1 MLFAPAVRPDLISKL
16 GRPGAD
22 GVVIDC
28 EDATPAHLKADG
40 RANARTLG
48 GELAASGVSV
58 FVRVNGVGTSWFDDD
73 IAHAIPEGARGIVVP
88 MVERPTQLGH
98 LAAALEQAG
107 RRDLDVVAGLET
119 ASGVADAR
127 SLLSH
132 PVVTA
137 GYFGA
142 EDFIADMGGV
152 RTRSNNEVLHARSE
166 VALAGRLASVPV
178 LDQVVV
184 EFRDAERFTHEA
196 AEARALG
203 YAGKLCIHPGQ
214 VALAHAAFTPTPEE
228 AAAARALIAQ
238 YEAAERDGSGVIV
251 VEGRMID
258 GPLVAQARRVVASAG
273 ADGAP
278 EAGG

>member
-1 MLFAPAVRPDLISKL
+1 MRLRSLLFAPAVRPDLISKL

-22 GVVIDC
+22 AVVIDC
-28 EDATPAHLKADG
+28 EDATPAHLKDEG

-48 GELAASGVSV
+48 GDLAASGIAV
-58 FVRVNGVGTSWFDDD
+58 FVRVNGVGTPWFDDD
-73 IAHAIPEGARGIVVP
+73 ISHAIPAGARGIVIP
-88 MVERPTQLGH
+88 MVDDIAQLGDV
-98 LAAALEQAG
+98 AEALQRAG
-107 RRDLDVVAGLET
+107 RGDLDVVAGLET
-119 ASGVADAR
+119 ASGVAHAR
-127 SLLSH
+127 ALLSH

-184 EFRDAERFTHEA
+184 EFKDAERFIHEA
-196 AEARALG
+196 DEARALG

-214 VALAHAAFTPTPEE
+214 VALAHTAFTPGADEL
-228 AAAARALIAQ
+228 AAARALIAE
-238 YEAAERDGSGVIV
+238 YEAAERDGTAVIV
-251 VEGRMID
+251 VGGRMID
-258 GPLVAQARRVVASAG
+258 GPLVAQARRVVAG
-273 ADGAP
+273 A
-278 EAGG
+278 EADD